1 MLYIYTRTHATFL
14 LIFTDIIY
22 GSVGVSVQVQQ
33 AEGVQRL
40 VMRVDCRL
48 IEYIMD
54 RWNINVHNEGLANHM
69 GKSMA

>member
-1 MLYIYTRTHATFL
+1 M
-14 LIFTDIIY
+14 Y
-22 GSVGVSVQVQQ
+22 GTVAVSVQVQQ

-54 RWNINVHNEGLANHM
+54 RWNINVHNEGVANHM